1 MRISAPRRFFGL
13 SGLTSL
19 SLCLLVAA
27 CASAPTGDVDECMT
41 SGWIDRADAASM
53 QAFFL
58 RMSNW
63 EPARFDKSCTAT
75 ADTPRL
81 TAPQRL
87 RLALAYGAQANP
99 RRSHAQT
106 QRLLNELPEKPSA
119 ETEATIV
126 LVGRLLDEQNTQELK
141 AATLQRVLEDTQT
154 RAVTE
159 AERAELATR
168 RANDAQAR
176 AVLAEEK
183 LREAE
188 RRFADTNVRL
198 NDATRRLEA
207 LRSVELALSQ
217 RSALRRTSGVTS
229 STSTSTSTSTN
240 TPTNTPANLPALV
253 PALAPASVPASAA
266 SATQ

>member
-1 MRISAPRRFFGL
+1 MQVFAPCRL
-13 SGLTSL
+13 SEL
-19 SLCLLVAA
+19 SELSDPLGRSGPFRLSRLSRLPTLLLCLLVAA
-27 CASAPTGDVDECMT
+27 CASAPTREVDECMT

-63 EPARFDKSCTAT
+63 EPARFEKSCTAT

-141 AATLQRVLEDTQT
+141 AATLQRVLEDTQS
-154 RAVTE
+154 RALSE
-159 AERAELATR
+159 AERAEIATR

-188 RRFADTNVRL
+188 RRFADVNVRL

-217 RSALRRTSGVTS
+217 RSALRRTSATTG
-229 STSTSTSTSTN
+229 
-240 TPTNTPANLPALV
+240 TPP
-253 PALAPASVPASAA
+253 APAAGAA
-266 SATQ
+266 SAPQ

>member
-1 MRISAPRRFFGL
+1 MLRCHQAWTRPALALCASAVLFL
-13 SGLTSL
+13 
-19 SLCLLVAA
+19 AA
-27 CASAPTGDVDECMT
+27 CATTPTAELDECT
-41 SGWIDRADAASM
+41 STGGWIDRADAASM

-63 EPARFDKSCTAT
+63 EPERFEKNCIAT

-106 QRLLNELPEKPSA
+106 QRLLTELPEKPSA

-154 RAVTE
+154 KAMTE
-159 AERAELATR
+159 AERAEQATR

-176 AVLAEEK
+176 AAVAEEK

-188 RRFADTNVRL
+188 RRFAETNLRL
-198 NDATRRLEA
+198 NEATRRLEA
-207 LRSVELALSQ
+207 LRSVELTLSQ
-217 RSALRRTSGVTS
+217 RSALRRIS
-229 STSTSTSTSTN
+229 N
-240 TPTNTPANLPALV
+240 TTGTPA
-253 PALAPASVPASAA
+253 APVAGAA
-266 SATQ
+266 SAPQ